1 MQRSF
6 SRGILHLLITWLP
19 AVCLALSGC
28 AATKVTQVWRD
39 ESYGPVKLKNVL
51 VVALAEVPTV
61 QREIENR
68 FAKQFRDR
76 GITVTEGFRVISDDQ
91 RNAPDAREVVAAK
104 VRELGVDSVLIVQ
117 RDAGRI
123 ENEYIPGMTI
133 IHGTG
138 YGYGMGG
145 GTAVIASSQPMAPTT
160 QGYAHTDKFFG
171 MQTQL
176 YDAGTGKILWFVR
189 TETRMSGPLQE
200 EIKPYV
206 AEVSARLF
214 KERFF

>member
-1 MQRSF
+1 M
-6 SRGILHLLITWLP
+6 HPLIMLLP

-39 ESYGPVKLKNVL
+39 ESYRPVKLKNVL

-61 QREIENR
+61 QREIESR

-76 GITVTEGFRVISDDQ
+76 GITVTEGFRIISNDQ
-91 RNAPDAREVVAAK
+91 RNAPDSREVVAAK
-104 VRELGVDSVLIVQ
+104 VRELGVDAVLIIE
-117 RDAGRI
+117 RDSGRT
-123 ENEYIPGMTI
+123 EKEYIPGMTI
-133 IHGTG
+133 VHGT
-138 YGYGMGG
+138 GYGMGG
-145 GTAVIASSQPMAPTT
+145 GGTAVVASSQPMAPTT
-160 QGYAHTDKFFG
+160 QGYEHTNKFFG

-176 YDAGTGKILWFVR
+176 YDAGTGKIIWFVR

-206 AEVSARLF
+206 ADVSARLF
-214 KERFF
+214 GERFF

>member
-1 MQRSF
+1 M
-6 SRGILHLLITWLP
+6 LLP

-39 ESYGPVKLKNVL
+39 ESYRPVKLKNVL

-61 QREIENR
+61 QREIESR

-76 GITVTEGFRVISDDQ
+76 GITVTEGFRIISNDQ
-91 RNAPDAREVVAAK
+91 RNAPDSREVVAAK
-104 VRELGVDSVLIVQ
+104 VRELGVDAVLIIE
-117 RDAGRI
+117 RDSGRT
-123 ENEYIPGMTI
+123 EKEYIPGMTI
-133 IHGTG
+133 VHGT
-138 YGYGMGG
+138 GYGMGG
-145 GTAVIASSQPMAPTT
+145 GGTAVVASSQPMAPTT
-160 QGYAHTDKFFG
+160 QGYEHTNKFFG

-176 YDAGTGKILWFVR
+176 YDAGTGKIIWFVR

-206 AEVSARLF
+206 ADVSARLF
-214 KERFF
+214 GERFF